1 MLTKFEMKRMLEHL
15 FEDLDIIDYHPSRDE
30 TEYILWVERRNDFMP
45 DIHIYCTPQK
55 DNYIVQ
61 LGWREEELG
70 EYYQDKKEARREE
83 DVIRIIDAF
92 FNYRRS
98 AQPLNLEKFKN
109 EEKKEE
115 YKADTEDGVEQ
126 LRLF

>member
-1 MLTKFEMKRMLEHL
+1 MLNKFAMKKMLDRL
-15 FEDLDIIDYHPSRDE
+15 FTELDIIDYHPSRDE
-30 TEYILWVERRNDFMP
+30 TEYILWIERRNDFMR
-45 DIHIYCTPQK
+45 DVHLYCVPQK
-55 DNYIVQ
+55 GFYTVQ

-70 EYYQDKKEARREE
+70 EYYSDKKEARREE
-83 DVIRIIDAF
+83 DVVRIIDAF
-92 FNYRRS
+92 FKVERKTK
-98 AQPLNLEKFKN
+98 PIILEKLKK

>member
-15 FEDLDIIDYHPSRDE
+15 FDDLDIIDYHPSRDE
-30 TEYILWVERRNDFMP
+30 TEYILWVERRNDFVQ
-45 DIHIYCTPQK
+45 DIHIYCVPQK
-55 DNYIVQ
+55 DYYTVQ

-92 FNYRRS
+92 FNHRRS
-98 AQPLNLEKFKN
+98 TQPLNLEKFKN